1 MFSWFIVI
9 NDSSFLY
16 HYLTWVLMK
25 CVSNIC
31 LPFLY
36 AFSLLETCS
45 KSEIRIENGFLS
57 ESAFTY
63 PLNKQT
69 EYKCKPG
76 YVTADG
82 KTSGLIT
89 CLQDG
94 WSAQP
99 VCISK

>member
-1 MFSWFIVI
+1 
-9 NDSSFLY
+9 
-16 HYLTWVLMK
+16 MK

-45 KSEIRIENGFLS
+45 KSNIRIENGFLS

-89 CLQDG
+89 CLQNG

-99 VCISK
+99 VCISKYFIILVVFILMITIQKY

>member
-1 MFSWFIVI
+1 PAPRA
-9 NDSSFLY
+9 DSRRTQRGRPHQRTQRGRPRPSRTPRSLS
-16 HYLTWVLMK
+16 K
-25 CVSNIC
+25 GAC
-31 LPFLY
+31 LQ
-36 AFSLLETCS
+36 LETCS

-57 ESAFTY
+57 ESTFTY

-94 WSAQP
+94 WS
-99 VCISK
+99 